1 MELENHVIHDLLCIS
16 NSHHNQSS
24 ARFFKKANI
33 MHLLLIV
40 SFLIDFMMWNLEMS
54 VKIHA
59 KRLEGLRKCCN

>member
-1 MELENHVIHDLLCIS
+1 MTYYVYPIHIIIKVLHV
-16 NSHHNQSS
+16 
-24 ARFFKKANI
+24 FFKKADI

-59 KRLEGLRKCCN
+59 KWLEGLRKCCN